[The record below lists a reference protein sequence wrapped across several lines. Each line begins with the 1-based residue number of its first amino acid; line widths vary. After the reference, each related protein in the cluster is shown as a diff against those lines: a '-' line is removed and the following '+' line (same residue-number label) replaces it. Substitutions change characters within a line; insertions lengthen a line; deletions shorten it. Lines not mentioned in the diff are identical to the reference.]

1 MTDSTTEPAPVCGNL
16 SLVVRCFWDVI
27 NSVVVVLVLVR
38 AVFVLNVRELHRV
51 RSIGIECQGTS
62 LCWKVFLY

>member
-16 SLVVRCFWDVI
+16 SLVISCFWEVI

-38 AVFVLNVRELHRV
+38 AVFVLNVRELRRV
-51 RSIGIECQGTS
+51 RSIGTECQGIS
-62 LCWKVFLY
+62 SC